1 MKKISKKHFEL
12 ITKLNI
18 DLNKAQKELSTFV
31 LIEKNIKDKII
42 DLKKQEQSITV
53 EFEKTYG
60 DVTIDLKDGSISR
73 NKS

>member
-60 DVTIDLKDGSISR
+60 DVTIDLKNGSISK

>member
-1 MKKISKKHFEL
+1 MKKISKKDFES

-18 DLNKAQKELSTFV
+18 DLNRAQQELSTFV

-42 DLKKQEQSITV
+42 DLKEQEQNIKI

-60 DVTIDLKDGSISR
+60 DVTIDLKDGSISK